1 VHSLNCRSPRASL
14 FRLGLL
20 SNPHLLGAIGLSAA
34 MTVLAVYTPI
44 GNAIFQTAPISGM
57 ILAAALAAAAI
68 PLVIGEVFKLAA
80 RAGAKPVVS

>member
-1 VHSLNCRSPRASL
+1 
-14 FRLGLL
+14 
-20 SNPHLLGAIGLSAA
+20 
-34 MTVLAVYTPI
+34 
-44 GNAIFQTAPISGM
+44 M